1 MKIKTFFVYLWPTF
15 YTHNSSLVQ
24 YKNVNKY
31 SWATAVN
38 VTIDKNSVTLKSDL
52 DVQKYLSSEGKV
64 AIHYCLVF
72 LCLIDMFNLY
82 VLLKIIFQSVNK
94 SFLQNRERKKFLSKR
109 VENSN
114 FSVFNFCET
123 KSH

>member
-1 MKIKTFFVYLWPTF
+1 ML
-15 YTHNSSLVQ
+15 SG
-24 YKNVNKY
+24 
-31 SWATAVN
+31 WATALG
-38 VTIDKNSVTLKSDL
+38 VTIDSNSITLKSDL
-52 DVQKYLSSEGKV
+52 DVQKYFCSEGKV

-72 LCLIDMFNLY
+72 LCLIDMLNLY
-82 VLLKIIFQSVNK
+82 VLLKIMFQSVNK
-94 SFLQNRERKKFLSKR
+94 SFLQNREKKVLLKR